1 LLRQALRKMG
11 RADLIGDGERH
22 LIPSSQPANPPV
34 GKPGS
39 KHEIVGDYRAS
50 RRKNTGQAHERR
62 TGKKILTQHTGLPPR
77 EDGSKPGRVG
87 KRPAVKR

>member
-1 LLRQALRKMG
+1 
-11 RADLIGDGERH
+11 LIGDGERH
-22 LIPSSQPANPPV
+22 LIPTSQPTNPPA
-34 GKPGS
+34 GKPSS
-39 KHEIVGDYRAS
+39 KPSSKPEVAGVYRAS

-62 TGKKILTQHTGLPPR
+62 TGKKILTQHTGLPLR